1 MFFHPFFF
9 SRIFYL
15 HLVKQVASYIPHPFD
30 LIYVGIYIRVYTQSR
45 TFNNLTHFYVAHK
58 TFCRQVVIVH
68 NTGVINFERKKIK
81 QTCISRQAFVKSVG
95 LSAEYSPICMFVLQE
110 WGLFC
115 LLANTRVSG
124 GIYGPCVNSKQR
136 MKMSR

>member
-1 MFFHPFFF
+1 M
-9 SRIFYL
+9 
-15 HLVKQVASYIPHPFD
+15 
-30 LIYVGIYIRVYTQSR
+30 
-45 TFNNLTHFYVAHK
+45 
-58 TFCRQVVIVH
+58 
-68 NTGVINFERKKIK
+68 INFERKKIK

-124 GIYGPCVNSKQR
+124 GIYGPCVNSNVSIKDSVYFYVR
-136 MKMSR
+136 REILTRGINKFEKIGVI